1 MRKTIAIAALLVL
14 ASCTSGQMALIE
26 NDFSSVVNLDDCS
39 VIEVSDY
46 IERVAARGNYVVF
59 KVLSK
64 EQQACV
70 MDISNDGKQYFLAR
84 GRGPGETTNLLDIS
98 FYDGHTVQAS
108 VDPESVM
115 LFDVDSLMNG
125 KTAPEFVYKLADGHN
140 AFPNIVKL
148 PNSVLYC
155 GKNIGESSNS
165 TNYCIEEVGS
175 GSIRGFGTYPDD
187 EITNSIPS
195 DDYSLQTAYQAKI
208 RTSPDNKRAVA
219 YYFYIL
225 GFDILDTEKAK
236 VASSRIYS
244 PLGAKVTQNEIL
256 KASFVTRN
264 PDAMRGFLDV
274 AVTERYI
281 YLLSSLKRFS
291 EDSYDKGRDV
301 YRFSWDGR
309 PDKHFQL
316 KFTTGS
322 IAVSSDDKVLYAIKN
337 ETDHDALVKYAINN

>member
-1 MRKTIAIAALLVL
+1 MRKTIAFAALVIMV
-14 ASCTSGQMALIE
+14 SCTSGQISQIE
-26 NDFSSVVNLDDCS
+26 TDFSSVVSLDDCS
-39 VIEVSDY
+39 VIDIPDC
-46 IERVAARGNYVVF
+46 IERLEIRGDCIIL
-59 KVLSK
+59 KVSSE
-64 EQQACV
+64 EQQACL
-70 MDISNDGKQYFLAR
+70 MDFSSNSRHYFLAR

-98 FYDGHTVQAS
+98 FYDEHTVQAS

-125 KTAPEFVYKLADGHN
+125 KTAPEFVYKLADGHY

-148 PNSVLYC
+148 PESVLYC
-155 GKNIGESSNS
+155 GKNTGSSSNS

-175 GSIRGFGTYPDD
+175 GSIRGFGPFPDD

-195 DDYSLQTAYQAKI
+195 NDYSLQTAYQAKI

-225 GFDILDTEKAK
+225 GFEILDTEKAD
-236 VASSRIYS
+236 VVSSRLYS

-256 KASFVTRN
+256 KASLVTRD

-281 YLLSSLKRFS
+281 YLLSSLKRFNE
-291 EDSYDKGRDV
+291 EDYNKGRDIF
-301 YRFSWDGR
+301 RFLWDGR

-316 KFTTGS
+316 KFPTGS

-337 ETDHDALVKYAINN
+337 ETDHDALVKYAIH